1 MTPAMVHGG
10 EVEAVT
16 QVRELTLNPNS
27 EIERPRSAP
36 TRSQVGKKPE
46 VFYLDTEPEV

>member
-1 MTPAMVHGG
+1 MVRGDVPGKEHLAQGPSI
-10 EVEAVT
+10 
-16 QVRELTLNPNS
+16 LNPNS